1 MGKLGAFPPLRAFR
15 SITHSL
21 SHWAT
26 HGPIAQFFSTA
37 WNEPAARYMLDP
49 TTTPLAPNDI
59 AGHVLEAIQA
69 RVPPTW
75 SPLAVVAL
83 LSFLPI
89 FEARVG
95 VPFGLALGAPWL
107 KALVVG
113 MAANALVIPVAAGMG
128 TFFRDVNN
136 ASPLLE
142 TATAARERYQDL
154 ERAFQELQGR
164 LALKT
169 RVLEEEEGRLR
180 LTIDTAIA
188 VVRKGEL
195 VMDLAT
201 RQGLVKEIT
210 EASKVL
216 LGLSESDA
224 KQFSQRLEEQFFET
238 SVGSVMSDSDG
249 AFEDV
254 SVADLGQRRVEL
266 AWHPDVTLFPKLGQ
280 AVVKYQLDEI
290 AGQAQADFTIR
301 PRELELLR
309 EEVKRLKEEVGR
321 EGGKLRKLAK
331 KAAEVG
337 KETVRVARELDAGV
351 ITAEDKAKA
360 RKEAMAKAKEEA
372 AAAAAAASPAGG
384 PGKFV
389 PMAEREKEE
398 EARIAELQMQ
408 GKLMRNYGWPKA
420 VVYVGLPL
428 PFSGVWTAM
437 FWSKCLGMKFGPSA
451 TGALVGLI
459 LSTLIGLGLW
469 LTGPVGVLIYGLV
482 LAVMYGEENPAMAVG
497 KVLVMLR
504 EGLAGIFKGGGGKN
518 REGGGT
524 MGRK

>member
-1 MGKLGAFPPLRAFR
+1 
-15 SITHSL
+15 
-21 SHWAT
+21 
-26 HGPIAQFFSTA
+26 
-37 WNEPAARYMLDP
+37 MLDP

-113 MAANALVIPVAAGMG
+113 VASNALVIPVAAGLG
-128 TFFRDVNN
+128 AFFRDVNT
-136 ASPLLE
+136 ASPLIE
-142 TATAARERYQDL
+142 TATAARERYQNL
-154 ERAFQELQGR
+154 ERRFQELQGG
-164 LALKT
+164 LALKA

-180 LTIDTAIA
+180 STIDTAIA
-188 VVRKGEL
+188 VVRKGEM

-210 EASKVL
+210 EASRVL
-216 LGLSESDA
+216 LGLTESDA
-224 KQFSQRLEEQFFET
+224 KQFAQRLEEQFFET
-238 SVGSVMSDSDG
+238 SVGSVMPESEG

-254 SVADLGQRRVEL
+254 SVAALGQRRVEL
-266 AWHPDVTLFPKLGQ
+266 AWHPDVTLFPMLGQ

-290 AGQAQADFTIR
+290 AAQAQADFTIR
-301 PRELELLR
+301 PRELGLLR
-309 EEVKRLKEEVGR
+309 EEVRRMREEVGR
-321 EGGKLRKLAK
+321 EGAKLKELAK
-331 KAAEVG
+331 REAEIG
-337 KETVRVARELDAGV
+337 RETVRVARELDAGV
-351 ITAEDKAKA
+351 ITAEDKAQA
-360 RKEAMAKAKEEA
+360 RKAAMAKAKEEA
-372 AAAAAAASPAGG
+372 AAAAASAAGG

-389 PMAEREKEE
+389 PIADREKEE
-398 EARIAELQMQ
+398 EARVAELQMQ

-437 FWSKCLGMKFGPSA
+437 FWSRCLGMKFGPSA
-451 TGALVGLI
+451 GGALVGLI

-469 LTGPVGVLIYGLV
+469 LTGPVGVLLYALV
-482 LAVMYGEENPAMAVG
+482 LAVMYGEDNPVVAVG
-497 KVLVMLR
+497 KALTGLK
-504 EGLAGIFKGGGGKN
+504 EGLADLFKGGKKK
-518 REGGGT
+518 EGGGRL
-524 MGRK
+524 GRK